1 MPVCLRKVDT
11 IEDDEF
17 SSTQSK
23 WSSVIP
29 MCTVSLYTTSS
40 LVSTRGQLVSA
51 VKVDNWRMMNST
63 IEEVHARMYLP
74 DSF

>member
-29 MCTVSLYTTSS
+29 MCAISLYATSS
-40 LVSTRGQLVSA
+40 LVSAREQLVSA
-51 VKVDNWRMMNST
+51 VKVDN
-63 IEEVHARMYLP
+63 
-74 DSF
+74 